1 MNSFANMNMGNEKEE
16 EMGGCRRMTY
26 VCATC
31 FFLLVVCEGV
41 PFVFRLWNG
50 GFRAVVMLLRLQN
63 DDHPD
68 PVFSGHGLDIIQHG
82 TGLHVFAL
90 RRFRQG
96 ICRGQSSCW
105 RCWGG
110 LMMTTKG
117 QLQVPAMLVRL
128 KTGSTPPLHLGPTL
142 VAMNTVREID
152 RINQKQLELGD
163 QGSWHDDYKDS
174 AYIFVGGIP
183 YELTEGDI
191 ICVFSQYG
199 EILDLNMP
207 RDRETGK
214 PKGFAFLKYDD
225 QRSTVLAVDN
235 FNGTQLL
242 GRTLRVDHSRD
253 YRQTTKRRKRTEGD
267 REESSSEEE
276 LDDEGKPRV
285 KGFNVAPKGWL
296 DPPVEESE
304 PEQEENLGEG
314 IDIDDPMR
322 DYLIE
327 KRREEKIRQQAPKK
341 IKVEGE
347 DKKHTHRH
355 RSRKVGEE
363 DGHRHRHHHRHRHRV
378 DDGKR
383 GGEEE
388 DADRKR
394 RHRRKDET
402 PERSRQEDTT
412 PQRSRRDDR
421 TPEPGVRDDT
431 TPKIHRRD
439 VTPLRRDNP
448 RDTTPPRQDH

>member
-1 MNSFANMNMGNEKEE
+1 
-16 EMGGCRRMTY
+16 
-26 VCATC
+26 
-31 FFLLVVCEGV
+31 
-41 PFVFRLWNG
+41 
-50 GFRAVVMLLRLQN
+50 
-63 DDHPD
+63 
-68 PVFSGHGLDIIQHG
+68 
-82 TGLHVFAL
+82 
-90 RRFRQG
+90 
-96 ICRGQSSCW
+96 
-105 RCWGG
+105 
-110 LMMTTKG
+110 MMTTKG

-128 KTGSTPPLHLGPTL
+128 KIGSTPPLHLGPTL

-183 YELTEGDI
+183 YELTEGDV

-235 FNGTQLL
+235 FNGAQLL

-253 YRQTTKRRKRTEGD
+253 YRQAKRRKRTEGD

-296 DPPVEESE
+296 DPPLEESE
-304 PEQEENLGEG
+304 TEQEEDLGEG

-327 KRREEKIRQQAPKK
+327 KRREEKKRQHGLKK
-341 IKVEGE
+341 IKVEGD
-347 DKKHTHRH
+347 DKKHKHRH

-363 DGHRHRHHHRHRHRV
+363 DSHRHRHHHRHRHRIE
-378 DDGKR
+378 DGKR

-388 DADRKR
+388 DADRRR
-394 RHRRKDET
+394 RHPRKDET
-402 PERSRQEDTT
+402 PERSRRGDTT
-412 PQRSRRDDR
+412 PKRARRDDR
-421 TPEPGVRDDT
+421 TPERGVGKDT
-431 TPKIHRRD
+431 TPTTHRRD